1 LEENYNFTDYKI
13 PDNFKRV
20 VVGFYSD
27 TDTRFKGIAFYD
39 KQGTQLLSLG
49 SIKNKV
55 ETILDDDERIVGI
68 ASRNEAYAEH
78 QDF

>member
-20 VVGFYSD
+20 VVGFSSD
-27 TDTRFKGIAFYD
+27 ADTKFKGIAFYD
-39 KQGTQLLSLG
+39 KWGTKLLSLG